1 MRRAEVFVEDRSAG
15 ILIKEDDG
23 TYTFTYYKA
32 YLNDPD
38 SEPVSLTLP
47 KRSKPYVSS
56 TLFPFFFGLLAEG
69 AQKDLQIR
77 TLGIREDDLFS
88 RLVYSA
94 VETIG
99 SVTLREIK

>member
-1 MRRAEVFVEDRSAG
+1 MRRATVFFGKRVAG
-15 ILIKEDDG
+15 ILTKKDDG
-23 TYTFTYYKA
+23 TFTFIYDEA

-47 KRSKPYVSS
+47 KCSKPYVSS
-56 TLFPFFFGLLAEG
+56 ILFPFFFGLLAEG
-69 AQKDLQIR
+69 AQKNLQIM